1 MGRIGWYLFR
11 QVGQA
16 TLFVTLVLAAAV
28 WITQMLRYVDYIV
41 DGGAPFSVFLQLILL
56 AVPTF
61 IGLILPIAL
70 FIAVLFTYN
79 RLTQDNELQV
89 MRAIGVSPLRLAA
102 PALVMAGFVTLA
114 LYVLNGALAP
124 LAQRELALLRTFA
137 RSEVSTALLREGVF
151 QPVGDNM
158 TVYVRERRA
167 DGTVRG
173 VMVHDGS
180 NPLHPVTVMA
190 ESGRLSTDAESPM
203 VVVVNGSRQEFD
215 RTTGRANTLL
225 FDRYTIDLGALRPEL
240 STRESEAREQMLWA
254 LPSIA
259 RDTANPERA
268 RRAWGELHERLAQP
282 LTTPSFV
289 LLALAFLLVGDF
301 NRNGQGGRV
310 MAAVLTAVIVQGL
323 ALAGQNLVSK
333 IPSVAPL
340 AYAINLLPG
349 MLALWVLTRPVG
361 LALTLPH
368 WLFGARRSA

>member
-102 PALVMAGFVTLA
+102 PALVMAGFVTLT
-114 LYVLNGALAP
+114 LYALNGALAP

-259 RDTANPERA
+259 RDTTNPERA

-289 LLALAFLLVGDF
+289 LLALSFLLVGDF